1 MSNKYDPPQTR
12 VEAILLNMLGESYKL
27 DPPQTRVELLLQAI
41 LEQGGGGGTEPVI
54 KYKGVTTTPLTDGST
69 TNPVEIDGEEVTAET
84 GDFVAYN
91 GAEFIWN
98 GTAWQELGDLELVAA
113 IMTSIAPTYAE
124 SETYNTGDRVY
135 YNDILYECIDDNV
148 TGEFNPTKWDEI
160 SVTQVLS
167 ELENDIELVSSD
179 IQAVSAMIS
188 DTYKTTSTYDVGDL
202 VIYNKKLYRCNTAN
216 TTGAWNASK
225 WNETSVAAQLNEIRS
240 AISNLTDAVNG
251 LIDDNSTSASTT
263 WSSSKIE
270 EEIDNK
276 SVTKTATG
284 NPIEFSDGADA
295 PLVKCVT
302 QITGSQDLH
311 GYDKPWV
318 GGAGKNKYSVTA
330 GEDLWNNNVDATHSN
345 DNGVLVINCTNGT
358 YSGVF
363 GNGVQTQLVNN
374 VPVSK
379 TVSFDIKG
387 SVAATIKVQN
397 NSIAITTEYQRK
409 YITIPANTGASV
421 SIYGNGTANTIYVKN
436 MAITEDGSTSW
447 EPYSNICPITAYTEG
462 EIEVVGKNLY
472 NSTDASVGYIDENGE
487 FVSYDGFRASAYM
500 MIVLGNTYTL
510 SYNRVTA
517 GISRVGMRIAWYDSS
532 KVFIRRDG
540 IADEGT
546 DTGIKST
553 SATAPSNAKYA
564 RVSFPYN
571 RQSTQI
577 AENIQFETGSTA
589 TPYEP
594 YTSTTHTTT
603 FPSAIYRGSEDCVNG
618 EVIYDMPVID
628 LGDLTWTKDGNNYRA
643 PVTGIKR
650 PATAQTKG
658 NGVCSHY
665 RIVPQSVP
673 TVNTISFLGWMDGI
687 IYWGDGTYET
697 AADFTTAMNGVQLAY
712 ELATPTTSSV
722 TPTNLPIKS
731 LSGYNHIEST
741 TGEMEVEY
749 ITEKEQP
756 LIDLLENYADNAA
769 EEAASAMIA
778 DTESSSTK
786 TWSSNK
792 ISSEISS
799 GDTSIRNNIAS
810 TYDPTK
816 TYNVGNIVYQNNTLY
831 RCFVDNTT
839 GTWDATR
846 WRTTTVAELIETLS
860 AQPTSWDDVQAL
872 VRSGVAPQIFQI
884 GDQLICQK
892 DGVNIVWDV
901 LAHNQDVP
909 TDPTLTRS
917 MTLGMHNIYAM
928 MMFDNKEAAFATE
941 SGLTAGTY
949 NFTVGQ
955 HPWVSADVGK
965 TYQFTLTQDVP
976 ANGQIVFNNAYNA
989 TFNNATVSTYSD
1001 GTSTTAIE
1009 SATMTE
1015 GSSGTSL
1022 GTINNAGTPAS
1033 GINSIQRALLGSNNY
1048 KESAIRQ
1055 WLNSDQVAGSV
1066 WTPQTKF
1073 DRPPDWRNS
1082 SKGFMNGLDADFKAV
1097 IGEIT
1102 FNTARNTV
1110 SDGGGYDTMS
1120 DKFRLLAR
1128 ENVYAGK
1135 EVSTVDEGG
1144 VYGYYSKYSSYS
1156 SASTGADTN
1165 RIKRYNDS
1173 PNWWWLRSPYSG
1185 NARGARYIYSDGSLY
1200 DSVAVSG
1207 GGVVVA
1213 CNVV

>member
-12 VEAILLNMLGESYKL
+12 VEAILLNILGESYKL

-41 LEQGGGGGTEPVI
+41 LEQGGGGGTEPVV
-54 KYKGVTTTPLTDGST
+54 KYKGVTTTPISDGST
-69 TNPVEIDGEEVTAET
+69 TNPVEINGELVTAET

-148 TGEFNPTKWDEI
+148 TGEFNPAKWDGI

-188 DTYKTTSTYDVGDL
+188 DTYKTTSTYDIGDL
-202 VIYNKKLYRCNTAN
+202 VIYNKKFYRCNTAD
-216 TTGAWNASK
+216 TTGAWDASK
-225 WNETSVAAQLNEIRS
+225 WDETSVAAQLNEIRS

-251 LIDDNSTSASTT
+251 LIDDNSTSTDTTWSSSKISSEISSEVQKIIDDTASSNDST

-284 NPIEFSDGADA
+284 NPIEITDGADA
-295 PLVKCVT
+295 PLVECVSEI
-302 QITGSQDLH
+302 QGSQDLH

-318 GGAGKNKYSVTA
+318 GGAGKNKFDGTIYNSAYTDADFNLGTTA
-330 GEDLWNNNVDATHSN
+330 PTIQKSIKLYLQA
-345 DNGVLVINCTNGT
+345 GT
-358 YSGVF
+358 YTISFIPPSLGVTYRIIRRLF
-363 GNGVQTQLVNN
+363 GGGYNTTHIEDITHYTFTTTIDGYVGL
-374 VPVSK
+374 
-379 TVSFDIKG
+379 SFRHQDN
-387 SVAATIKVQN
+387 SVWDNENIQIE
-397 NSIAITTEYQRK
+397 S
-409 YITIPANTGASV
+409 
-421 SIYGNGTANTIYVKN
+421 
-436 MAITEDGSTSW
+436 GSTATSY

-462 EIEVVGKNLY
+462 EIEV
-472 NSTDASVGYIDENGE
+472 S
-487 FVSYDGFRASAYM
+487 DGD
-500 MIVLGNTYTL
+500 GNT
-510 SYNRVTA
+510 
-517 GISRVGMRIAWYDSS
+517 
-532 KVFIRRDG
+532 
-540 IADEGT
+540 
-546 DTGIKST
+546 
-553 SATAPSNAKYA
+553 
-564 RVSFPYN
+564 
-571 RQSTQI
+571 
-577 AENIQFETGSTA
+577 
-589 TPYEP
+589 
-594 YTSTTHTTT
+594 TTHTTT

-618 EVIYDMPVID
+618 EVECDSSILVLDGVTTGAKFTNKGTSTNVDDYYLIIADAKTYGKQSVSITNEEAATYGLICSHLVYNAPASTDVI
-628 LGDLTWTKDGNNYRA
+628 NYRIYIGSGSTFQ
-643 PVTGIKR
+643 PR
-650 PATAQTKG
+650 
-658 NGVCSHY
+658 
-665 RIVPQSVP
+665 
-673 TVNTISFLGWMDGI
+673 ISFPLSMGI
-687 IYWGDGTYET
+687 DTVEKANQWLASQT
-697 AADFTTAMNGVQLAY
+697 NPVQITY

-722 TPTNLPIKS
+722 TPTNLPIHT
-731 LSGYNHIEST
+731 LSGYNHIESS
-741 TGEMEVEY
+741 TGDMEIEY
-749 ITEKEQP
+749 ITEGEQAI
-756 LIDLLENYADNAA
+756 IDCLEDYADNAA
-769 EEAASAMIA
+769 EEAASSMID

-792 ISSEISS
+792 ISSEVSS
-799 GDTSIRNNIAS
+799 GDTSIRSNIAS

-839 GTWDATR
+839 GTWDATK
-846 WRTTTVAELIETLS
+846 WRETTVAELIETLS

-909 TDPTLTRS
+909 TDSTLTRS

-928 MMFDNKEAAFATE
+928 MMFDNKEAAFTTE
-941 SGLTAGTY
+941 SGLTAGIY

-976 ANGQIVFNNAYNA
+976 ANGQIVFNNAYNV

-1055 WLNSDQVAGSV
+1055 WLNSDQAAGAV

-1144 VYGYYSKYSSYS
+1144 VYDYYSKYSSHS
-1156 SASTGADTN
+1156 SASTSADTN
-1165 RIKRYNDS
+1165 RVKRYNNS
-1173 PNWWWLRSPYSG
+1173 PNWWWLRSPSSGTARNARSVYSG
-1185 NARGARYIYSDGSLY
+1185 GALSG
-1200 DSVAVSG
+1200 DSAVGG